1 MGNCGNC
8 SGNCGGCTGC
18 SGCGGAMELTEGEI
32 RMLLELG
39 QIPFLPVARKM
50 GEDMPMYLEEAV
62 YTVEEYSLILQ
73 CLQKRG
79 LISIDYDM
87 PLKGF
92 VGKTYEAY
100 PIRGSFALTAR
111 GQRVVELLEMQGIE

>member
-50 GEDMPMYLEEAV
+50 GEDVPMYLEETE
-62 YTVEEYSLILQ
+62 YTPEEYSLILQ

-92 VGKTYEAY
+92 AGKTYEAY